1 MCPSHAF
8 WRNVKT
14 PKISANFLG
23 RPGVQWACFGP
34 TWPTRKSDVCF
45 CLKAILSEFAKHLC
59 PVLWIFWGITI
70 QVNSNSI
77 FIEVASYKKRLL
89 LMYRKIPFPDSA
101 VPQAANFAN
110 YAKSWV
116 CKSFA
121 RWMKNFT
128 FSWLE
133 GSSSNSCD
141 GRSCNRNVS
150 RFKKSKRDHRRE
162 NDDDD

>member
-23 RPGVQWACFGP
+23 RPGVQWACFAP

-45 CLKAILSEFAKHLC
+45 CLKAILSEFANLC

-70 QVNSNSI
+70 QVNSNLI

-110 YAKSWV
+110 YAQKLSLQKF
-116 CKSFA
+116 CKVNEKFHLLVA
-121 RWMKNFT
+121 GGQ
-128 FSWLE
+128 LE
-133 GSSSNSCD
+133 QLLWWKVLQQKRIKIQEIKT
-141 GRSCNRNVS
+141 RSL
-150 RFKKSKRDHRRE
+150 KRK
-162 NDDDD
+162 